1 MKDPMTQD
9 VARAAVKSVPAIT
22 GAVFVRHNIDWSFWV
37 SIVTMIY
44 TFLLALNLMVRHWG
58 LWGAW
63 LKERAATLRR
73 LWNWLRG
80 R

>member
-9 VARAAVKSVPAIT
+9 VAWAAVKSVPAIA
-22 GAVFVRHNIDWSFWV
+22 GAVVVRDSIDWSALV
-37 SIVTMIY
+37 SHVTMIY
-44 TFLLALNLMVRHWG
+44 TFLLAFDLMVRHWG
-58 LWGAW
+58 WWIAW

-73 LWNWLRG
+73 FWNWLRG